1 MVTLHYVSILPWHT
15 LQIHHINNPWV
26 HLAINS
32 RETEAKKS
40 DAPTHPVAPSDES
53 GRRKGKSAKNL
64 QTLTL
69 SSQHNVGFLCNSVF
83 TQHSLLDKKGRTGP
97 CASG

>member
-40 DAPTHPVAPSDES
+40 DAPTHPVSPSDES

-69 SSQHNVGFLCNSVF
+69 SFQHNPPVCWF
-83 TQHSLLDKKGRTGP
+83 SL
-97 CASG
+97 